1 MLLMLSFLKSSYWSK
16 LITANTL
23 RSGKN
28 DRHFGG
34 DIFKYIFM
42 NDKIWTSTFFAEVCC
57 TLGSASVRNGSGLHM
72 RRPITWINADRDMWR
87 QYGVNKL
94 QWMLATKWGREGWSR
109 PPTPGVQ
116 PRYPH
121 LIFPPYPRPPFS
133 LIFWGTPA
141 QYSDFLAPVPRPSD
155 IFNDSYYTNKA
166 QLCGWFRYTT
176 MSSNIHKSGFSPNNN
191 IIINI
196 YMIIKMIN
204 CDWTIYLRPVQAFCP
219 EGWAFST

>member
-42 NDKIWTSTFFAEVCC
+42 NDKIWTFFAEVCC

-155 IFNDSYYTNKA
+155 PRPAPFFGKSPLGNDFHVHI
-166 QLCGWFRYTT
+166 CP
-176 MSSNIHKSGFSPNNN
+176 IHYLSHDRPLNLTAFMWLSP
-191 IIINI
+191 ILIVLLFE
-196 YMIIKMIN
+196 K
-204 CDWTIYLRPVQAFCP
+204 
-219 EGWAFST
+219 